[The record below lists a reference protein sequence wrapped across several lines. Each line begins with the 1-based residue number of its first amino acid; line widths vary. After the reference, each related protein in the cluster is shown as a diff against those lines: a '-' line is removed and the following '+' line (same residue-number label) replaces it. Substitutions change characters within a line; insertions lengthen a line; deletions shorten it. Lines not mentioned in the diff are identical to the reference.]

1 MEWTGTKAE
10 KEDMAKTKRQ
20 EVVVGMERTGPWGG
34 EPGGANCKSF
44 RNLNL

>member
-20 EVVVGMERTGPWGG
+20 EVVGMEGKEPWGG
-34 EPGGANCKSF
+34 NLGAGKASLRPGET
-44 RNLNL
+44 

>member
-1 MEWTGTKAE
+1 MKAE

-34 EPGGANCKSF
+34 EPGGGQSKSETW
-44 RNLNL
+44 

>member
-34 EPGGANCKSF
+34 EPGGGKASL
-44 RNLNL
+44 RPGET